1 MRSTALRHASDVGCP
16 LRTFAGRP
24 FRKAVGAMAGVLSMA
39 GYAWW
44 CPNCRSINFTESC
57 PAYHGEVK
65 TCCTCERSQLVAAPT
80 TAQGVRPANVNQL
93 VQPAISPTCTD
104 HKCFDC
110 GFIRGGRLCLRYTSK
125 AKQQASAQ

>member
-1 MRSTALRHASDVGCP
+1 MPGEPKLLPCP
-16 LRTFAGRP
+16 FCGAP
-24 FRKAVGAMAGVLSMA
+24 AVLNKDSYNFYHVRCGMNCIPSIG
-39 GYAWW
+39 GYREPGLAVANWNRRAI
-44 CPNCRSINFTESC
+44 PVEESQ
-57 PAYHGEVK
+57 H
-65 TCCTCERSQLVAAPT
+65 
-80 TAQGVRPANVNQL
+80 VNQL